1 MRKTWPKVFQN
12 LVAKRILKKFVTIR
26 ILELYENISHHD
38 PECVRS
44 NEKFSQ
50 ETKQLIAELGPEK
63 FELYQKY
70 ESALDI
76 LIQQYNHFT
85 KRKSCNISAK

>member
-44 NEKFSQ
+44 N
-50 ETKQLIAELGPEK
+50 
-63 FELYQKY
+63 
-70 ESALDI
+70 
-76 LIQQYNHFT
+76 
-85 KRKSCNISAK
+85 